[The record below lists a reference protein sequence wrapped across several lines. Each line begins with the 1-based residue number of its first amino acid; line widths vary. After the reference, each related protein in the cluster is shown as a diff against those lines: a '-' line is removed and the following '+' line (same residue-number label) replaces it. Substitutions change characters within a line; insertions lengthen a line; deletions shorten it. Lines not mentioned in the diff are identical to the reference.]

1 MGVQIRNSSLEPVAL
16 PHPLQGILRGRQAVR
31 LSMAYSSLT
40 ASFPSVTNGAL
51 EITDLGDSWSGAN
64 DDASYGPATSV
75 NDVNDATNNAAS
87 TVATFTHMTTGT
99 AAANIGT
106 RLLFRTENDAGSV
119 VTSGAVVSSLADVTA
134 SSEVGGVAMVPAYAG
149 TLAGAG
155 LAVTANAASA
165 VNGWIAVP
173 SATGV
178 YVRMHTYGS
187 DTNIA
192 ARISGKGT
200 GSVSLVGGN
209 NTTIGVTVD
218 NTGLSFFNAATVA
231 QQAAQAAL
239 TLTIAGD
246 MPGPTGVEIA
256 TRLNLIENRLNA
268 VSAALRN
275 LGLIAT

>member
-51 EITDLGDSWSGAN
+51 EITDLGDSWSGTN

-75 NDVNDATNNAAS
+75 NDATNDAAS
-87 TVATFTHMTTGT
+87 TVATFTHTTTGT

-119 VTSGAVVSSLADVTA
+119 VTSGAVVSGLADVTA

-155 LAVTANAASA
+155 LVVTANDASA

-178 YVRMHTYGS
+178 YVRLHLYGS

-200 GSVSLVGGN
+200 GSISLVGGD
-209 NTTIGVTVD
+209 NTTIGVTVN
-218 NTGLSFFNAATVA
+218 NTGLSFFNAPTVA

-239 TLTIAGD
+239 TLSVAGD
-246 MPGPTGVEIA
+246 MPGPTGGEIA

>member
-75 NDVNDATNNAAS
+75 NDATNNAAS
-87 TVATFTHMTTGT
+87 TVATFTHTTTGT
-99 AAANIGT
+99 AAADIGT

-119 VTSGAVVSSLADVTA
+119 VTSGAVVSILADVTA
-134 SSEVGGVAMVPAYAG
+134 SSEVGGVVMVPAYAG

-178 YVRMHTYGS
+178 YVRMFPYGS

-200 GSVSLVGGN
+200 GSISLVGGD
-209 NTTIGVTVD
+209 NTTIGVTVN
-218 NTGLSFFNAATVA
+218 NTGLSFFNAPTVA
-231 QQAAQAAL
+231 QQAAQTAL
-239 TLTIAGD
+239 TLSVAGN